1 MRRNKL
7 GLFPTIAAAF
17 GERAVG
23 RIEKRIYGDSTA

>member
-17 GERAVG
+17 G
-23 RIEKRIYGDSTA
+23 RIEERIYGDSTA